1 MHWNIQ
7 LRENPLAL
15 GSISDSGDV
24 NTAIIFVHGFSGDP
38 DKTWRDF
45 CFLLDVHPDKFDWY
59 SKADLFFY
67 GYSNFKNTVPFSS
80 QECFKFI
87 RQVFP
92 QLDLNHFP
100 VVPIDDLGWIKREM
114 QGGVRQVLGARTYTQ
129 LVLVGHSEG
138 GLLLRLGVWEAIKN
152 VITGTPGL
160 FNATGDLAK
169 VCETITSKD
178 SVLTADLCLF
188 SPAHIGVRNS
198 LGNFAKQVARIPFV
212 GDEII
217 GLLSIPYPC
226 VTTMTKGDSILDD
239 LKKFT
244 GESWEKYLYV
254 SPLRARVL
262 WGGQEPLLDAWNY
275 KWDAPVEHVAGVG
288 HIRVC
293 KPTEKYLK
301 PLEFVRDANG
311 P

>member
-7 LRENPLAL
+7 LREKPLAL
-15 GSISDSGDV
+15 ASISDSANV
-24 NTAIIFVHGFSGDP
+24 NTAIVFVHGFSGDP
-38 DKTWRDF
+38 DKTWRNF
-45 CFLLDVHPDKFDWY
+45 SLLVNVQPAELDWY
-59 SKADLFFY
+59 SRADLFFY
-67 GYSNFKNTVPFSS
+67 GYSNFKNTVPFNS
-80 QECFKFI
+80 QECFKFV

-100 VVPIDDLGWIKREM
+100 VVPTDELGWISRLM
-114 QGGVRQVLGARTYTQ
+114 QGGVQQVLSSRMYTQ

-138 GLLLRLGVWEAIKN
+138 GLLLRLGVWEALKN

-160 FNATGDLAK
+160 FSAAGDLAK

-178 SVLTADLCLF
+178 SVLRANLCLF

-198 LGNFAKQVARIPFV
+198 LGNLAKQIARIPLV
-212 GDEII
+212 GDAVID
-217 GLLSIPYPC
+217 LLSIPYPC
-226 VTTMTKGDSILDD
+226 VTTMTKGDSILED
-239 LKKFT
+239 LNKFT
-244 GESWEKYLYV
+244 VETWEKYLHI

-275 KWDAPVEHVAGVG
+275 KWDSPVEHVAGVG
-288 HIRVC
+288 HTRVC

-301 PLEFVRDANG
+301 PLEFVRNANG
-311 P
+311 